1 MQFKS
6 ERVLPPSSKQHM
18 VVAWLAGALMSWLAE
33 SYRRCTFANQQAA
46 RLAHAKELE
55 EKSRHLSAQEEL
67 ASAREEVRHRHCPP
81 AFLVLLGTL
90 LHRNHAEVGQLFKE
104 YYGEEPHQC
113 LGGIRGM

>member
-6 ERVLPPSSKQHM
+6 HRVLPPSSKQHM

-46 RLAHAKELE
+46 RLAHTKELE

-67 ASAREEVRHRHCPP
+67 ATAREEV
-81 AFLVLLGTL
+81 
-90 LHRNHAEVGQLFKE
+90 LFS
-104 YYGEEPHQC
+104 
-113 LGGIRGM
+113 